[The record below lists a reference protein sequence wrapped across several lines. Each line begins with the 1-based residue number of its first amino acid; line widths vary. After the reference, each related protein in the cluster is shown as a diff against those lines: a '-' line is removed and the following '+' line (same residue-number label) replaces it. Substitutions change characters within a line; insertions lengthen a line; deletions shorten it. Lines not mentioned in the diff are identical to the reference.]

1 MPASKIIVAVL
12 LLIPLGALLMLASR
26 KTHSVLDVWLMVVM
40 FSWPYTIS
48 LVSFV
53 SAQRYDVGWYI
64 GRVFEVMTSL
74 FVLVVLL
81 SEIIA
86 LYAYNTHAAAVER
99 RERERRLTEMATV
112 LTHLS
117 RVNELGQ
124 NFYTLIHEISQPL
137 AAISM
142 YARASMK
149 LLDDST
155 DRTRQ
160 LLEPLVEQAARAL
173 AIVQHLRSF
182 IKRNGPNPL
191 IQELVGVIDDA
202 VRLACVGAE
211 ELPAVDIRY
220 HLGARTAFFDRVQI
234 EQVVVNLVRNA
245 IEAMAGSER
254 PTLTITTD
262 CTPEGMVEI
271 SMADTGS
278 GLSPEIRDRLFQPFV
293 TTKSSGLGVG
303 LSIFSLV

>member
-1 MPASKIIVAVL
+1 
-12 LLIPLGALLMLASR
+12 MLS
-26 KTHSVLDVWLMVVM
+26 WLC
-40 FSWPYTIS
+40 TIS

-53 SAQRYDVGWYI
+53 STKRYDVGWYI
-64 GRVFEVMTSL
+64 GRIFEAMTSL

-86 LYAYNTHAAAVER
+86 LYAHNTHAAAVER
-99 RERERRLTEMATV
+99 RERARRLTEMEAV
-112 LTHLS
+112 LAHLS

-124 NFYTLIHEISQPL
+124 NFSTLIHEISQPL

-142 YARASMK
+142 YARASIK

-155 DRTRQ
+155 DRMRQ

-173 AIVQHLRSF
+173 AIVQHLRIF

-191 IQELVGVIDDA
+191 IQEIVGLIDDA
-202 VRLACVGAE
+202 VRLASVGAE
-211 ELPAVDIRY
+211 ALPPVDIRY
-220 HLGARTAFFDRVQI
+220 HLGAKTAFFDRVQI

-254 PTLTITTD
+254 SILTITTEYTSD
-262 CTPEGMVEI
+262 NMVEI
-271 SMADTGS
+271 SIIDTGS
-278 GLSPEIRDRLFQPFV
+278 GLSPDIRDQLFEPFV
-293 TTKSSGLGVG
+293 TTKASGLGVG
-303 LSIFSLV
+303 LSICRVIIESHGGQLRAENNPDGGTIFCFTLPQTPNNAMEGDRA